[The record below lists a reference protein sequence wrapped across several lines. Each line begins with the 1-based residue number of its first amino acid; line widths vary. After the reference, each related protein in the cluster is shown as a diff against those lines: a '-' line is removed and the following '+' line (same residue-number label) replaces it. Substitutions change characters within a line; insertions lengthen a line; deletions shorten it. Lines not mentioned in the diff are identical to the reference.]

1 MNDQVEKIVWHKYP
15 EVKPKDTPD
24 FYDGKRYL
32 FSCHHAPV
40 KKGYYL
46 SDGEIWD
53 AESSCSQKIED
64 YWTILA
70 WAELPKGYQDE

>member
-1 MNDQVEKIVWHKYP
+1 MKELIEWHKYP
-15 EVKPKDTPD
+15 ASKPKEALG

-32 FSCHHAPV
+32 FSCINSSV

-53 AESSCSQKIED
+53 AESICSQKIEN
-64 YWTILA
+64 WWVINA
-70 WAELPKGYQDE
+70 WAEMPKGIDATP